1 MMDEM
6 GLPQVDIVGHSFGG
20 LIALHLCRTAPQRVR
35 KLALLDPSVGL
46 DPGKLREQ
54 AHRTLAAR
62 SFSDR
67 EEARAAL
74 KADWSY
80 AYPEAVDDEVADHLE
95 AGEDGRWRWRFDA
108 AAVVTACSEMAGPPV
123 VPPHT
128 VPTLLV
134 IAQRAGFV
142 RPEFVASCR
151 AALGEDLTVAELDSD
166 HMLYLERPAEVGS
179 LLRHFLT
186 DAAPYTT
193 ETSTTAM

>member
-1 MMDEM
+1 MMDELS
-6 GLPQVDIVGHSFGG
+6 LPQVDVVGHSFGG
-20 LIALHLCRTAPQRVR
+20 LIALHLSRAAPQRVR
-35 KLALLDPSVGL
+35 RLALLDPSVGL

-54 AHRTLAAR
+54 AHRTLTGR
-62 SFSDR
+62 SFADP
-67 EEARAAL
+67 EEARTAL
-74 KADWSY
+74 KEDWSY

-142 RPEFVASCR
+142 RPEFVTSCR
-151 AALGEDLTVAELDSD
+151 VALGEDLTVAEVDSD
-166 HMLYLERPAEVGS
+166 HMLYLERPNEVGS
-179 LLRHFLT
+179 LLRHFFT
-186 DAAPYTT
+186 GGVPD
-193 ETSTTAM
+193 